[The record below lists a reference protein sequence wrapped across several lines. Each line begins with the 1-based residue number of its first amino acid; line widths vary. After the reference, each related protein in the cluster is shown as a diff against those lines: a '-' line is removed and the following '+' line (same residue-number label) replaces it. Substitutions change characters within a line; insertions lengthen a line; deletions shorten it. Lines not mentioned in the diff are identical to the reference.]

1 MFWIWFHFVCAVPEL
16 IRFHTPV
23 AVFLVYL
30 SFVLF
35 LLKFEFLK
43 FEFWLLLLKITVIK
57 QQP

>member
-35 LLKFEFLK
+35 LLKFEF
-43 FEFWLLLLKITVIK
+43 WLLLLKITVIK

>member
-16 IRFHTPV
+16 ISFHTPV

-35 LLKFEFLK
+35 FLKFEFLK
-43 FEFWLLLLKITVIK
+43 FLNLHFGYYC
-57 QQP
+57 